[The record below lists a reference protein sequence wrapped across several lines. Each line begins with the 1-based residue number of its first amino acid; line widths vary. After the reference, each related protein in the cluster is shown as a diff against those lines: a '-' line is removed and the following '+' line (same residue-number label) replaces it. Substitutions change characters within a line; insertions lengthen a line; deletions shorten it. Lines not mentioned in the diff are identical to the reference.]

1 MARVN
6 TEYREGAKER
16 IITAALEIAAER
28 GWEAMTLDAIAQK
41 IGVTKPA
48 LYSYFKNRDAL
59 QDEVVLRVI
68 RMNLADTEAALS
80 CRDLGIRELI
90 RNFAALPYTQQQGYT
105 KLLSNLPLRF
115 LESPALR
122 RMLAQYYQKYSAI
135 TRDCLARAQ
144 ARGEIPPQVDIDHAT
159 RLINTLSIGLHVTS
173 LFMEKVDPDREIALW
188 IEAVERILL
197 LGPQDMRQ

>member
-1 MARVN
+1 VARVN

-41 IGVTKPA
+41 IGVTTPA

-68 RMNLADTEAALS
+68 QLNQADMEATLS
-80 CRDLGIRELI
+80 RDDIGVRELV
-90 RNFAALPYTQQQGYT
+90 REYAALPYTRLQGHSR
-105 KLLSNLPLRF
+105 LLSNLPIRF
-115 LESPALR
+115 LENPDQR
-122 RMLAQYYQKYSAI
+122 RKLARYYQKYSAI

>member
-41 IGVTKPA
+41 IGVTTPA

-68 RMNLADTEAALS
+68 QLNQADMEATLS
-80 CRDLGIRELI
+80 RDDIGVRELV
-90 RNFAALPYTQQQGYT
+90 REYAALPYTRLQGHSR
-105 KLLSNLPLRF
+105 LLSNLPIRF
-115 LESPALR
+115 LENPDQR
-122 RMLAQYYQKYSAI
+122 RKLARYYQKYSAI